1 MRRKPRRKQP
11 RRLTP
16 PLILRD
22 DEGGRECIE
31 VDQELTSNRTLK
43 SGRVSAFLILS
54 SDLRVTLGSR
64 CINKRRVPVINITAL
79 AAPIREAAPTEDL
92 SLTEAVEFFAG
103 AGMNVMTMGF
113 TDDDQET
120 PQPWKGGKHD

>member
-1 MRRKPRRKQP
+1 
-11 RRLTP
+11 
-16 PLILRD
+16 
-22 DEGGRECIE
+22 
-31 VDQELTSNRTLK
+31 
-43 SGRVSAFLILS
+43 
-54 SDLRVTLGSR
+54 
-64 CINKRRVPVINITAL
+64 VPVINITAL